1 MNTKF
6 AKIVLPAVLSIGTV
20 GATALATTASAATT
34 TTVKH
39 AKTAV
44 KKHAPVAKPAVSLS
58 GTIVKA
64 EATKYAFWFKVG
76 TKTYRVSFTAKTPI
90 AGGTAASL
98 VKGKNVTVKGV
109 ELGKTSSVIRATSIT
124 A

>member
-44 KKHAPVAKPAVSLS
+44 KKKAPVAKAPVTLS
-58 GTIVKA
+58 GTVVKA
-64 EATKYAFWFKVG
+64 ETTKYAFWFKVG
-76 TKTYRVSFTAKTPI
+76 AKTFRVSYSAKTPI
-90 AGGTAASL
+90 AKGTAASL
-98 VKGKNVTVKGV
+98 TKGKTVTVKGI
-109 ELGKTSSVIRATSIT
+109 ELGKAGSVIRAINIT

>member
-1 MNTKF
+1 MNTKI
-6 AKIVLPAVLSIGTV
+6 AKIVLPAVLSIGTI

-44 KKHAPVAKPAVSLS
+44 KKHAPVAKTPVTLT
-58 GTIVKA
+58 GTVVKA
-64 EATKYAFWFKVG
+64 EASKYAFWFKDG
-76 TKTYRVSFTAKTPI
+76 AKTYRVSFTAKTPI
-90 AGGTAASL
+90 AKGTAASL
-98 VKGKNVTVKGV
+98 VKGKAVTVKGI
-109 ELGKTSSVIRATSIT
+109 ELGKTGSVIRAISIT